1 MHKFEFWKNNFQNDV
16 KNLFIIKSLSKQI
29 TMAEVTLKSNNNGS
43 GNYTTKQKKIMK
55 EVIGCIKAV
64 IAVSCHVIQF
74 SKETTSRKEIWS
86 NFSNSYHG
94 TKEIVSQV
102 KQCLKGEGRF
112 GLLFEKQTEV
122 AGKRTVRREFFGFQA
137 DGILNVSPNTNP
149 LIASNLRSSTVWT
162 GKEDNNITPLSGR
175 TICNYYQVN
184 VIAKAKKLTALWL
197 LAYPAGIPSGLTKE
211 DCLLHV
217 LKAYYVEHDE
227 KKGEKVSTDD
237 DEDSDEEENGDDDDD
252 DEEEDE
258 SDDVKEVEEKKDKGR
273 G

>member
-1 MHKFEFWKNNFQNDV
+1 
-16 KNLFIIKSLSKQI
+16 
-29 TMAEVTLKSNNNGS
+29 MAEVTLKNNNNGS
-43 GNYTTKQKKIMK
+43 GNYTIKQKKKMK
-55 EVIGCIKAV
+55 DVIGCIKAV
-64 IAVSCHVIQF
+64 IAVSCHIIQF
-74 SKETTSRKEIWS
+74 SKETTSKKEIWS
-86 NFSNSYHG
+86 NYFNSYHG

-122 AGKRTVRREFFGFQA
+122 AGKRTVRREFFGFEA
-137 DGILNVSPNTNP
+137 DGMNVFPNINP

-162 GKEDNNITPLSGR
+162 GKEDDNITPLSGR
-175 TICNYYQVN
+175 TIGNYYQVN

-197 LAYPAGIPSGLTKE
+197 LAYPAGIPSGLAKE

-227 KKGEKVSTDD
+227 KKGEKVSADD
-237 DEDSDEEENGDDDDD
+237 DEDSDEEENGDDDDDDND

-258 SDDVKEVEEKKDKGR
+258 SDDVKEVEEKKDNGR